1 VETRVAGAR
10 FSLGEGG
17 FLSCRGARGAASLQ
31 RGGDYGAD
39 LLPLAERVR
48 RAEVGTSEA
57 DEGTGEGEPAAE
69 AVGG

>member
-1 VETRVAGAR
+1 VSPEPDSHWVREDSSLAEGLVAPQAYN
-10 FSLGEGG
+10 
-17 FLSCRGARGAASLQ
+17 
-31 RGGDYGAD
+31 GGDYGAD